1 VVVGENSGNKVER
14 AVIRAIDGK
23 QLAEVP
29 SQVQRLLVDIDP
41 SIVGRAEVFH
51 ARKASGTQSDRKA
64 DLIIECGKRQI
75 ANPSVKSGSGNSV
88 HQENIHEFVAF
99 LRSLRVG
106 ESAIDHLYWF
116 HWGDGTTDGTGPV
129 DQRIDAREIRAR
141 YPETIST
148 IGEVFDEHQVSI
160 VTRALAGSAGGAAPS
175 HLVYTNNEALS
186 GILVVPMT
194 SVIAFNSDAQSDSDL
209 IVGSLLFQNYG
220 RCLQGQD
227 LVSNK
232 TRNDVQFKWP
242 SLAEDVREIY
252 REIHEQGN

>member
-1 VVVGENSGNKVER
+1 MVVGQNSGNKVER
-14 AVIRAIDGK
+14 ALIRAIDGK
-23 QLAEVP
+23 QFAEVP
-29 SQVQRLLVDIDP
+29 AQVQRLLVDIDP
-41 SIVGRAEVFH
+41 SIVGRAEVLH
-51 ARKASGTQSDRKA
+51 ARKASGTQSVRKA
-64 DLIIECGKRQI
+64 DLIIECGGRQI
-75 ANPSVKSGSGNSV
+75 ASPSVKSGRGNSV

-99 LRSLRVG
+99 LRTLKVSQL
-106 ESAIDHLYWF
+106 AIDHLYRF
-116 HWGDGTTDGTGPV
+116 HWGDGTTDGTGSV

-160 VTRALAGSAGGAAPS
+160 VTRAIAGSGGGAAPS
-175 HLVYTNNEALS
+175 HLVYTEDETLS
-186 GILVVPMT
+186 EIVVVPMA
-194 SVIAFNSDAQSDSDL
+194 SAIAFNSDAQSDSDL

-242 SLAEDVREIY
+242 SLPEDIREIY